1 MATTA
6 WLLAAG
12 RVCLLVIRLVVPS
25 CC

>member
-1 MATTA
+1 MAATA